1 MYTSYTIINCS
12 SPLKTNAIQ
21 SYFSQRND
29 FNSALFQDSLK
40 NIIIVIKL
48 KHTDSNEL
56 KDAIEP

>member
-1 MYTSYTIINCS
+1 MYTKLYINCS
-12 SPLKTNAIQ
+12 SFLKTNAIQ
-21 SYFSQRND
+21 SYFSQTND